1 MFPCPSLLSVW
12 SLVFLVVAGFLP
24 STSQSF
30 PLPSDADG
38 SIDTLRWG
46 ENSKTAYVC
55 QNIEREKHIKRKKTV
70 LMFHTHSDKMA
81 KFL

>member
-1 MFPCPSLLSVW
+1 M
-12 SLVFLVVAGFLP
+12 VVAGFLP

-30 PLPSDADG
+30 PQPSDADG
-38 SIDTLRWG
+38 SIDALRWG

-70 LMFHTHSDKMA
+70 LMFYRPSDKMA
-81 KFL
+81 RLLSSNFLD